1 MVRTNNTNGMF
12 NVIVVE
18 TVQELIPLGCKS
30 CAHLAVDP
38 SRRPLILSVSEIG
51 TQFNAASRPGYVG

>member
-1 MVRTNNTNGMF
+1 MF

-30 CAHLAVDP
+30 CAHLPVDP